1 MTAYPLN
8 YKKGLKDGIPIALGY
23 LSVSFAFGVTAVSL
37 GVPEF
42 IALIISMTNLTS
54 AGQLAGVVII
64 ASLGTVAEIILTQL
78 VINARYFLMSLTLT
92 QKLDK
97 KFTLLDRLLCSI
109 GITDEIF
116 AVAVMND
123 KPVTRNYL
131 LGLMTL
137 PYLGWSCG
145 TLLGAVLGGILPQI
159 IVNALNIALYAM
171 FIAIVVPTAMQNKKV
186 IPVVIISVA
195 LSCAFTFIPVLNNV
209 NSGIVYVVSALIASI
224 IGALVFPIDTN
235 NNNTTTPKNS
245 SENPA
250 VLDNLEQT
258 EAVL

>member
-209 NSGIVYVVSALIASI
+209 NSGIVFVVSALIASI

-258 EAVL
+258 EAEL

>member
-224 IGALVFPIDTN
+224 IGALIFPIETN
-235 NNNTTTPKNS
+235 DANSITLKNS
-245 SENPA
+245 QENLV

-258 EAVL
+258 EAEL

>member
-224 IGALVFPIDTN
+224 IGALVFPIETN
-235 NNNTTTPKNS
+235 NDNSTTTKNS
-245 SENPA
+245 QENPA
-250 VLDNLEQT
+250 VLDIVEQT
-258 EAVL
+258 EAEL

>member
-1 MTAYPLN
+1 MKPYTLT
-8 YKKGLKDGIPIALGY
+8 YKKGLTDGIPIALGY
-23 LSVSFAFGVTAVSL
+23 LPVSFAFGVTAVSL

-42 IALIISMTNLTS
+42 IAVLISMTNLTS
-54 AGQLAGVVII
+54 AGQLAGVAVI
-64 ASLGTVAEIILTQL
+64 AVLGSVFEIILTQL

-116 AVAVMND
+116 AVAVM
-123 KPVTRNYL
+123 KVQPVTRNYL

-137 PYLGWSCG
+137 PYISWTLG
-145 TLLGAVLGGILPQI
+145 TVLGAILGGILPTI

-171 FIAIVVPTAMQNKKV
+171 FIAIVVPTAIQNLKV
-186 IPVVIISVA
+186 LPVILISV
-195 LSCAFTFIPVLNNV
+195 LVSCAFTFIPLLQSV

-224 IGALVFPIDTN
+224 IGAIIFPIDTP
-235 NNNTTTPKNS
+235 TGDT
-245 SENPA
+245 
-250 VLDNLEQT
+250 DNLQNGEGGD
-258 EAVL
+258 V

>member
-1 MTAYPLN
+1 ML
-8 YKKGLKDGIPIALGY
+8 
-23 LSVSFAFGVTAVSL
+23 
-37 GVPEF
+37 
-42 IALIISMTNLTS
+42 
-54 AGQLAGVVII
+54 
-64 ASLGTVAEIILTQL
+64 EIILTQL
-78 VINARYFLMSLTLT
+78 VINSRYFLMGLSLT
-92 QKLDK
+92 QKTDED
-97 KFTLLDRLLCSI
+97 FRLPSRLFCAF

-258 EAVL
+258 EAEL

>member
-8 YKKGLKDGIPIALGY
+8 YKKGLKDGISIALGY

-224 IGALVFPIDTN
+224 VGALVFPIDT
-235 NNNTTTPKNS
+235 NTTTPKNS

-258 EAVL
+258 EAEL

>member
-224 IGALVFPIDTN
+224 IGALVFPIETN
-235 NNNTTTPKNS
+235 DANSTPPKNS

-258 EAVL
+258 EAEL

>member
-97 KFTLLDRLLCSI
+97 KFTLLDRLLCSM

-171 FIAIVVPTAMQNKKV
+171 FIAIVVPTAMQNKKI

-235 NNNTTTPKNS
+235 TTTPKNS
-245 SENPA
+245 GENPA

-258 EAVL
+258 EAEL

>member
-195 LSCAFTFIPVLNNV
+195 LSCAFTFIPLLNSV

-235 NNNTTTPKNS
+235 TTTPKNS

-258 EAVL
+258 EAEL

>member
-235 NNNTTTPKNS
+235 TTTPKNS

-258 EAVL
+258 EAEL

>member
-224 IGALVFPIDTN
+224 VGALVFPIDT
-235 NNNTTTPKNS
+235 NTTTPKNS

-258 EAVL
+258 EAEL